1 MKIFSYN
8 SNNIINIITKFKN
21 GSINNKELNK
31 NILSSIIFNFYYFKR
46 KTAKS
51 TSKIEKQ
58 KKLYQNY
65 FSQEEKQIKM
75 QKLKL
80 SKERNKN
87 KKEEL
92 LLKFNK
98 ERKSL
103 IDEYKKQSIFSSI
116 LENNFDYFIPNKQ
129 FSIPLEFY
137 VNKTVINFFGDENN
151 DKKKKTNKINEE
163 ESKKDIIKGKN
174 EFNIIIPSNLC
185 EDNDNFFINDLKD
198 DENNIN
204 ELINILKTED
214 NVLFYE
220 DEKMDLKT
228 IKKSVF
234 QDINK
239 TISNSGNASD
249 KILEEDFELDK
260 NLSKNEIVE
269 NHYKE
274 FNFYLP
280 INIYSKYIK
289 KMTYAYLHLMLMNY
303 FDLENK
309 LNYVL
314 DLHKE
319 TIAINHIK
327 SIILQSGIC
336 SSQLYEKIIKN
347 IISLKDNYS
356 FENYLKYFNP
366 VFQAAEEFQS
376 YKYKYLLYL
385 SRNKYN
391 EIMTQLEYDIFLNL
405 VKGKV
410 IYDKET
416 YSDLIKR
423 FKVIYKKQ
431 YPNDHKI
438 FYYKHVNAVIEL
450 IIDLNYE
457 NLADIYI

>member
-31 NILSSIIFNFYYFKR
+31 NILSSIIFNYYYFKR
-46 KTAKS
+46 KTAES
-51 TSKIEKQ
+51 TSFIKKQ

-65 FSQEEKQIKM
+65 LSQEEKQIKM
-75 QKLKL
+75 EKLKL

-87 KKEEL
+87 KKAEL
-92 LLKFNK
+92 LLKFNE

-103 IDEYKKQSIFSSI
+103 IDEYKKQFMFSSI

-137 VNKTVINFFGDENN
+137 VNKTVINFFGDDNN
-151 DKKKKTNKINEE
+151 DKKKKSNKINEE

-185 EDNDNFFINDLKD
+185 EDSDNFFINDLED

-204 ELINILKTED
+204 ELTNILKTED

-239 TISNSGNASD
+239 TVSNSDNASN

-347 IISLKDNYS
+347 VISLKDNYS

>member
-1 MKIFSYN
+1 MRIFSYQ
-8 SNNIINIITKFKN
+8 SNNIINIISKFKN
-21 GSINNKELNK
+21 RDINNKDLNK
-31 NILSSIIFNFYYFKR
+31 NILSSIIFNYYYFKR
-46 KTAKS
+46 NTSKLK
-51 TSKIEKQ
+51 SKIEKQ
-58 KKLYQNY
+58 KQLYLNY
-65 FSQEEKQIKM
+65 LSQEEKQIKIE
-75 QKLKL
+75 KLIL
-80 SKERNKN
+80 TKERNKN
-87 KKEEL
+87 KREEL
-92 LLKFNK
+92 IEKFNK
-98 ERKSL
+98 ERKCL
-103 IDEYKKQSIFSSI
+103 LNDNKKQIIFSSI
-116 LENNFDYFIPNKQ
+116 LENNFDYFISNKQ
-129 FSIPLEFY
+129 FSIPIEFY
-137 VNKTVINFFGDENN
+137 VNKTVINFFEDDN
-151 DKKKKTNKINEE
+151 DKKKNNKIKEE
-163 ESKKDIIKGKN
+163 ESKKCIIKGKN
-174 EFNIIIPSNLC
+174 EFNIIIPLNLC
-185 EDNDNFFINDLKD
+185 ENDDNFLINDLIHSEKK
-198 DENNIN
+198 NNY

-239 TISNSGNASD
+239 IIKNDNESN
-249 KILEEDFELDK
+249 KKLEEDFELDK

-289 KMTYAYLHLMLMNY
+289 KMTYVYLHLMLMNY

-309 LNYVL
+309 LNNELNLY
-314 DLHKE
+314 KE
-319 TIAINHIK
+319 AIVVNHIK

-347 IISLKDNYS
+347 ARNLKGNYS

-366 VFQAAEEFQS
+366 IFQATEEFQS

-391 EIMTQLEYDIFLNL
+391 EIMTQLEFDIFLNL
-405 VKGKV
+405 VKGKI

-416 YSDLIKR
+416 YSDLLKR

-431 YPNDHKI
+431 YPNDNKI
-438 FYYKHVNAVIEL
+438 YYYIHVNAVLEL

-457 NLADIYI
+457 NLADI

>member
-1 MKIFSYN
+1 MKIFSYH

-21 GSINNKELNK
+21 RSINNKELNK
-31 NILSSIIFNFYYFKR
+31 NILSSIIFNYYYFKR
-46 KTAKS
+46 KSKKS
-51 TSKIEKQ
+51 DSEIEKQ

-65 FSQEEKQIKM
+65 LSQEEKQIKIE
-75 QKLKL
+75 KLRL

-92 LLKFNK
+92 LVKFNK

-103 IDEYKKQSIFSSI
+103 LDEYNKQIIFSSI

-137 VNKTVINFFGDENN
+137 VNKTVINFFGDDNN
-151 DKKKKTNKINEE
+151 DKKKKSNKINEE
-163 ESKKDIIKGKN
+163 EIKKDIIKGKN
-174 EFNIIIPSNLC
+174 EFNINIPSNLC
-185 EDNDNFFINDLKD
+185 ENNDNFFINDLKY
-198 DENNIN
+198 DENNSN

-214 NVLFYE
+214 NEMFYE

-234 QDINK
+234 QDINI
-239 TISNSGNASD
+239 TIPNSDNESN

-309 LNYVL
+309 LNFVGL

-319 TIAINHIK
+319 TIVINHIK

-336 SSQLYEKIIKN
+336 SSQLYDKIIKN
-347 IISLKDNYS
+347 VRNLKDNYS

-391 EIMTQLEYDIFLNL
+391 EIMTQLEFEIFLNL
-405 VKGKV
+405 VKGKI

-431 YPNDHKI
+431 YPNDHKSY
-438 FYYKHVNAVIEL
+438 YYKHVNAVIEL

-457 NLADIYI
+457 NLADI